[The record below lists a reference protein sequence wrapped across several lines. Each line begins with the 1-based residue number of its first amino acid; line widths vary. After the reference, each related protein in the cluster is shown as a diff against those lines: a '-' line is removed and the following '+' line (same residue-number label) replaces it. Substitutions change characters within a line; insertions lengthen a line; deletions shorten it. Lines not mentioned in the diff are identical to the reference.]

1 MKKKNSESKS
11 KSSGIENAESI
22 IDFDIELQNVLQ
34 VNPIARKEELIK
46 YLVDRTGISRRTI
59 ERRVRASLRDGR
71 IVKIQSNEFE
81 RYGIENA
88 NKRAVYIALKEA
100 TDMKTYVDAIF
111 KLLRSKDANDIKL
124 GVRKLRDYQFTY
136 FRRYFIDK
144 RQLNVLAEVL
154 EKSMTDTNLNDDELR
169 YTLLMILFNEI
180 TTNHIQ
186 PSNKEKF
193 LTTLRQLLD
202 RYPLHESYNKPNN
215 PIPNLIQILG
225 IYRDSKVLERLKQD
239 ITTCN
244 HQMLLSVGA
253 VYGNKF
259 TAKIIEDNK
268 TNILEFERKLQKENK
283 REVLDYLDGVQR
295 QAASTYQDLKR
306 TSEKWLYENKA
317 DVK

>member
-1 MKKKNSESKS
+1 MKKKSIDVKS
-11 KSSGIENAESI
+11 KSDDIENAENV

-46 YLVDRTGISRRTI
+46 YLVDKTKISRRTV
-59 ERRVRASLRDGR
+59 ERRVKGTLKDGK

-81 RYGIENA
+81 RYGIENT

-100 TDMKTYVDAIF
+100 TDLKTYVDAIF
-111 KLLRSKDANDIKL
+111 KLLKSKDANDIKL

-144 RQLNVLAEVL
+144 RQLNILADVL
-154 EKSMTDTNLNDDELR
+154 EKSMMDVNLNDDELR

-193 LTTLRQLLD
+193 LTTIRQLLD
-202 RYPLHESYNKPNN
+202 KYPLNESYNKPNN
-215 PIPNLIQILG
+215 PVPNLLQILG
-225 IYRDSKVLERLKQD
+225 IYRDSKVIERLKQD
-239 ITTCN
+239 VTTCSQ
-244 HQMLLSVGA
+244 QMLLSVGI

-283 REVLDYLDGVQR
+283 REILDFLDGVQK
-295 QAASTYQDLKR
+295 QAATTYQDLKR
-306 TSEKWLYENKA
+306 TSEKWLYENKV
-317 DVK
+317 DIK